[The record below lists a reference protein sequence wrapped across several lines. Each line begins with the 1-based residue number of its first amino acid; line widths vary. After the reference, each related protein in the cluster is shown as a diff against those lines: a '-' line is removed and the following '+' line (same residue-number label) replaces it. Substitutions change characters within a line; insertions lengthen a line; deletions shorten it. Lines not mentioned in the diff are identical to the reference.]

1 MDHFVSRM
9 TRIAYLQ
16 PGVLDLAGDFAGLG

>member
-9 TRIAYLQ
+9 TTMAYLQ
-16 PGVLDLAGDFAGLG
+16 PGVLDLAGDFAGRG